1 MTAGALQA
9 HDDVQTLA
17 AYARQRALLYP
28 DRVAFSASGRTI
40 SYQTLL
46 SEAQALA
53 GGLWQIG
60 LRPGDVVSFQLPNW
74 IETAIINLAANLL
87 GLRCNPIVPIY
98 RDSELLGILS
108 AARTRCFFVPQVWGG
123 FDYAAMARRLQS
135 NLPELQLVATVRAEQ
150 RGPHDY
156 ETFVAA
162 GRSAEPAYPELDPT
176 DTKLLMFTSGTS
188 GRAKG
193 VLHSQAS
200 LVAPL
205 MRACARWPLREND
218 CMLMPSPV
226 THITG
231 YCCGLEMPLFLGTR
245 TVLMESWNAAAAVQ
259 LIQAENVHATVGA
272 TPFLKELLDAAEA
285 AGTNLPSLRV
295 FACGG
300 AAVPAQLIERA
311 DRLLSG
317 RAFRVY
323 GMTEAPLITFGIAAD
338 DPPQVAA
345 HTDGRLNGYVVRVDD
360 TQHAAQTSVDG
371 EIWVRGSGLFRG
383 YLDPADG
390 ADAFTPDGFFRTG
403 DLGRRAGDALLITGR
418 KKDLIIR
425 GGENISAKEIEDV
438 LLADPAIR
446 AAAAVSM
453 PHERLGE
460 TVCLYA
466 VLAPGCTLELQQVCA
481 ILERVGLARQKFP
494 ERLVIVDEL
503 PKTPSGKIR
512 KDLLRARLW
521 GPGAGR

>member
-1 MTAGALQA
+1 M
-9 HDDVQTLA
+9 QTLA
-17 AYARQRALLYP
+17 AYAHQRALQYP
-28 DRVAFSASGRTI
+28 DRVAFYESGRTI
-40 SYQTLL
+40 SYRTLL

-60 LRPGDVVSFQLPNW
+60 LRSGDVISFQLPNW

-87 GLRCNPIVPIY
+87 GLRCNPVVPIY
-98 RDSELLGILS
+98 RDSELLAILS

-123 FDYAAMARRLQS
+123 FDYAAMAKRLQL
-135 NLPELQLVATVRAEQ
+135 NLPELQTVATVRA
-150 RGPHDY
+150 GHPGIHDY
-156 ETFVAA
+156 ETLLAS
-162 GRSAEPAYPELDPT
+162 GRGSEPPYPKREPT
-176 DTKLLMFTSGTS
+176 DDKLLMFTSGTS

-205 MRACARWPLREND
+205 LRACAQWPLREHD

-245 TVLMESWNAAAAVQ
+245 TVLMDKWNAAAAVQ
-259 LIQAENVHATVGA
+259 LIQVENVHATVGA

-285 AGTNLPSLRV
+285 ARTSLPSLRI

-323 GMTEAPLITFGIAAD
+323 GMSEAPLITFGIAPD

-345 HTDGRLNGYVVRVDD
+345 HTDGRLNGYDVRVVDD
-360 TQHAAQTSVDG
+360 

-403 DLGRRAGDALLITGR
+403 DLGRRVGDALLITGR

-438 LLADPAIR
+438 LLADPSIR
-446 AAAAVSM
+446 EAAAVSM

-460 TVCLYA
+460 TVSLYA
-466 VLAPGCTLELQQVCA
+466 VLAPGRTLELQQVCGM
-481 ILERVGLARQKFP
+481 LERVGLARQKFP

-503 PKTPSGKIR
+503 PKTPSGKVR

-521 GPGAGR
+521 RTT

>member
-1 MTAGALQA
+1 MSADALQL

-17 AYARQRALLYP
+17 AYARRRALQYP
-28 DRVAFSASGRTI
+28 DRVAFYEAGRTI
-40 SYQTLL
+40 GYGSLL
-46 SEAQALA
+46 SEAEALA
-53 GGLWQIG
+53 GSLWRSG

-98 RDSELLGILS
+98 RDSELLAILS
-108 AARTRCFFVPQVWGG
+108 TARTRCFFVPHVWGG

-135 NLPELQLVATVRAEQ
+135 NLPELQLVATVRTNQ
-150 RGPHDY
+150 PGCPDY
-156 ETFVAA
+156 EALLAA
-162 GRSAEPAYPELDPT
+162 GRGAEPPWPVLDPT
-176 DTKLLMFTSGTS
+176 ADKLLMFTSGTS

-205 MRACARWPLREND
+205 MRACAKWPLREHD
-218 CMLMPSPV
+218 CVLMPSPV

-231 YCCGLEMPLFLGTR
+231 YCCGLEMPLVLGTR
-245 TVLMESWNAAAAVQ
+245 TVLMDRWNAATAVQ
-259 LIQAENVHATVGA
+259 LIQAENVGATVGA

-285 AGTNLPSLRV
+285 AGTSLPSLRV

-323 GMTEAPLITFGIAAD
+323 GMSEAPLITFGVTAD

-345 HTDGRLNGYVVRVDD
+345 HTDGRLNGYEVRVVD
-360 TQHAAQTSVDG
+360 TQSAAEPAADG
-371 EIWVRGSGLFRG
+371 EIWVRGSGLFRA

-390 ADAFTPDGFFRTG
+390 TDAFTPDGFFRTG
-403 DLGRRAGDALLITGR
+403 DLGRRVGDALLITGR

-438 LLADPAIR
+438 LLGDPAIR
-446 AAAAVSM
+446 EAAAVSM

-466 VLAPGCTLELQQVCA
+466 VLAPGRTMELQQVCE
-481 ILERVGLARQKFP
+481 ILERAGLARQKFP
-494 ERLVIVDEL
+494 QRLVVVEEL
-503 PKTPSGKIR
+503 PKTPSGKVR

-521 GPGAGR
+521 GSDQ

>member
-1 MTAGALQA
+1 M
-9 HDDVQTLA
+9 QTLA
-17 AYARQRALLYP
+17 AYAQQRALQYP
-28 DRVAFSASGRTI
+28 DRVAFYESGRTL
-40 SYQTLL
+40 SYRTLL
-46 SEAQALA
+46 NEAQALA

-60 LRPGDVVSFQLPNW
+60 LRPGDVISFQLPNW
-74 IETAIINLAANLL
+74 IETSIINLAANLL

-98 RDSELLGILS
+98 RDSELLAILS

-123 FDYAAMARRLQS
+123 FDYAAMAKRLQS
-135 NLPELQLVATVRAEQ
+135 NLPELQTVATVRAGQ
-150 RGPHDY
+150 PGIHDY
-156 ETFVAA
+156 ETLLAS
-162 GRSAEPAYPELDPT
+162 GRGSEPPYPELAPT
-176 DTKLLMFTSGTS
+176 DDKLLMFTSGTS

-205 MRACARWPLREND
+205 MRACAQWPLREHD

-245 TVLMESWNAAAAVQ
+245 TVLMDRWNAAAAVQ
-259 LIQAENVHATVGA
+259 LIQAQNVHATVGA
-272 TPFLKELLDAAEA
+272 TPFLKELLDAAET
-285 AGTNLPSLRV
+285 AGTSLPSLRV

-323 GMTEAPLITFGIAAD
+323 GMSEAPLITFGIAAD

-345 HTDGRLNGYVVRVDD
+345 HTDGRLNGYEVRV
-360 TQHAAQTSVDG
+360 VDG

-403 DLGRRAGDALLITGR
+403 DLGRRVGDALLITGR

-438 LLADPAIR
+438 LLADPSIR
-446 AAAAVSM
+446 EAAAVSM

-466 VLAPGCTLELQQVCA
+466 VLAPGRTLELQQVCGM
-481 ILERVGLARQKFP
+481 LERVGLARQKFP

-503 PKTPSGKIR
+503 PKTPSGKVR

-521 GPGAGR
+521 EPGEVR

>member
-1 MTAGALQA
+1 
-9 HDDVQTLA
+9 
-17 AYARQRALLYP
+17 
-28 DRVAFSASGRTI
+28 
-40 SYQTLL
+40 
-46 SEAQALA
+46 
-53 GGLWQIG
+53 
-60 LRPGDVVSFQLPNW
+60 
-74 IETAIINLAANLL
+74 
-87 GLRCNPIVPIY
+87 
-98 RDSELLGILS
+98 
-108 AARTRCFFVPQVWGG
+108 
-123 FDYAAMARRLQS
+123 
-135 NLPELQLVATVRAEQ
+135 
-150 RGPHDY
+150 
-156 ETFVAA
+156 
-162 GRSAEPAYPELDPT
+162 
-176 DTKLLMFTSGTS
+176 
-188 GRAKG
+188 
-193 VLHSQAS
+193 
-200 LVAPL
+200 
-205 MRACARWPLREND
+205 
-218 CMLMPSPV
+218 MLMPSPV

-245 TVLMESWNAAAAVQ
+245 TVLMDKWNAATAVQ
-259 LIQAENVHATVGA
+259 LIQAESVHATVGA

-285 AGTNLPSLRV
+285 AGTSLPSLRI

-311 DRLLSG
+311 ARLLSG

-323 GMTEAPLITFGIAAD
+323 GMSEAPLITFGTAAD
-338 DPPQVAA
+338 DPPQLAA
-345 HTDGRLNGYVVRVDD
+345 HTDGRFNGYDVRIVD
-360 TQHAAQTSVDG
+360 TTSAAETIGDG

-403 DLGRRAGDALLITGR
+403 DLGRRAGDALSITGR

-446 AAAAVSM
+446 EAAAVSM

-466 VLAPGCTLELQQVCA
+466 VLAPGRTLELQRVCG

-521 GPGAGR
+521 GTGAAGERA